1 MRISD
6 WSSDVCSSD
15 LAQHPRP
22 GHADDPQQA
31 RARLLPG
38 HAAHVV
44 GRPLPGL
51 ALLGH
56 VEVEHTEFEAET
68 AQEFAATGGFRG
80 EMQHHGRIP
89 CRPRPAPVRRA
100 PTPFRLTDRKSTRL
114 NSSHYCASRMPSS
127 ACKKKKHN

>member
-22 GHADDPQQA
+22 GHADHPQQA

-68 AQEFAATGGFRG
+68 ALALAATGGFRG

-89 CRPRPAPVRRA
+89 CRPRPDPVRR
-100 PTPFRLTDRKSTRL
+100 PHTPFRPTTRCPAVTDTA
-114 NSSHYCASRMPSS
+114 HIPYTAP
-127 ACKKKKHN
+127 